1 MKFGDLPLS
10 QADGAILAHSLK
22 LKSGVVKKG
31 MRLTRSHLALLKEA
45 GYEEVLAARLDPDD
59 IPENEAAARLADALC
74 GYGLKRAESS
84 TGRAN
89 IHSTRDGLLLIDYD
103 RVNRINIIDE
113 RITIATL
120 EPFTSVSPGQLAA
133 TIKIIPYAVP
143 EFILSDTIELTE
155 SLEPVLRVKN
165 FRPKKTALLMS
176 SLPGADGKLL
186 EKGKRATA
194 ERLARFGSAIDSE
207 RTVPHNVK
215 AIAGALVELSEDHPD
230 LILILGATAIADRS
244 DVVPSALIEAGGEIE
259 QFGMPVDPG
268 NLLLLGAIGQTRI
281 VGIPGCARSPKL
293 NGFDWVL
300 ERIHADLTI
309 TSRDI
314 ARMGVGGLLKEIPSR
329 PQPREAPLAAVPAA
343 QRKVYGLVLAAG
355 QSRRM
360 GEDNKLLV
368 TLGNKSLIRHVTD
381 ALKAASVEGIF
392 VVTGHERGKIE
403 TELAGHNFQFVHN
416 PLYAAGLSSTL
427 KTGIAALPADADGVL
442 VCLGDM
448 PLTGSDVLNALITAF
463 GEAPGATICVPT
475 YHGKNGNPVLW
486 PRSCFSEIMELQGDV
501 GARSLI
507 GLHAETVV
515 KVPVRSDS
523 ILIDVDTPGDLRTLN
538 ASPSTNEDR

>member
-1 MKFGDLPLS
+1 MKFGDIPLS
-10 QADGAILAHSLK
+10 KAGGAILAHSLQTQQ
-22 LKSGVVKKG
+22 GRIKKG
-31 MRLTRSHLALLKEA
+31 TRLSDQHITWLKDE
-45 GYEEVLAARLDPDD
+45 GHEKVLAAVLEPGDVDED
-59 IPENEAAARLADALC
+59 EAATRLADALC
-74 GYGLKRAESS
+74 GYGLKCADAS

-120 EPFTSVSPGQLAA
+120 EPFASVSPRQLAA

-143 EFILSDTIELTE
+143 EFILSDAIELTAG
-155 SLEPVLRVKN
+155 LEPVLRVKN

-176 SLPGADGKLL
+176 SLSDADGKLL
-186 EKGKRATA
+186 EKGKRITA
-194 ERLARFGSAIDSE
+194 ERLARFGSAIDCE
-207 RTVPHNVK
+207 KTVPHNVK
-215 AIAGALVELSEDHPD
+215 KIAGALAELSEGHPD

-244 DVVPSALIEAGGEIE
+244 DVVPSAIIEAGGTIE

-300 ERIHADLTI
+300 ERIHADLTT

-329 PQPREAPLAAVPAA
+329 PQPREAQRPAEPAA

-360 GEDNKLLV
+360 GKDNKLLA
-368 TLGNKSLIRHVTD
+368 TLGGKSLIRHVAD
-381 ALKAASVEGIF
+381 ALNASSVEGTF
-392 VVTGHERGKIE
+392 VVTGHEREKVE
-403 TELAGHNFQFVHN
+403 DELTGHDFQFVHN

-427 KTGIAALPADADGVL
+427 KAGIAALPADADGVL

-463 GEAPGATICVPT
+463 IEAPGETICVPT
-475 YHGKNGNPVLW
+475 FEGKNGNPVLW
-486 PRSCFSEIMELQGDV
+486 PRSCFSEIMELEGDV

-515 KVPVRSDS
+515 KVPVGSDS
-523 ILIDVDTPGDLRTLN
+523 IRIDVDTPGELQALDATSSANR
-538 ASPSTNEDR
+538 DR